1 MSREAHVRFCERL
14 EGRFLRATRPVVERF
29 FGSLKHEWLL
39 KVNHLT
45 RESMKMDVYKYIGY
59 YNHDRLHTTLED
71 MAPVDYEK
79 SNLKVS
85 NLG

>member
-1 MSREAHVRFCERL
+1 
-14 EGRFLRATRPVVERF
+14 
-29 FGSLKHEWLL
+29 
-39 KVNHLT
+39 
-45 RESMKMDVYKYIGY
+45 MKIDVYKYIGY

-85 NLG
+85 NLGWPEHCDVDTLFFEHINYDKL